1 MGMLTN
7 TMKKLG
13 LVDDGSE
20 TPAAEQQR
28 LRQEAMAQL
37 RQRVAASRGK
47 PPTRF
52 QEAVNQRKK

>member
-20 TPAAEQQR
+20 TPQAEQQR
-28 LRQEAMAQL
+28 LRSEAMAQL
-37 RQRVAASRGK
+37 KHRVAASRGK
-47 PPTRF
+47 PPNRF
-52 QEAVNQRKK
+52 QEAVNKKK